1 MSSPERRPPAI
12 AARLATVRERIE
24 AAAERIGRD
33 PASIT
38 VIAVSKRKPAED
50 IVAAY
55 EAGQMDF
62 GENYV
67 QEFAAKHELLPPLD
81 DARFHFIGKLQSN
94 KAGKAAAL
102 FSTIHT
108 LDSSKLARRLDR
120 FGKPLEVFLEV
131 KLSAEESK
139 SGMEPGLLE
148 AVLEDV
154 AAASNLRL
162 SGLMTMPP
170 WNADPERAR
179 PYFRHLRELAERHG
193 IGGLSMGMSHDLE
206 VAIEEGATHL
216 RIGTAIFGPR
226 DPLPG

>member
-1 MSSPERRPPAI
+1 MSGSERRPPAI
-12 AARLATVRERIE
+12 AARLATVRARIE

-33 PASIT
+33 PASIA

-50 IVAAY
+50 ILAAY
-55 EAGQMDF
+55 EAGQRDF

-94 KAGKAAAL
+94 KAGRAAGL

-139 SGMEPGLLE
+139 SGMDPELLE

-179 PYFRHLRELAERHG
+179 PYFRQLRELAERHG
-193 IGGLSMGMSHDLE
+193 IGSLSMGMSHDLE

-226 DPLPG
+226 EPLPG